1 MTRDEYIGEFH
12 ALRSKPI
19 LGTHTIGVL
28 TLTVGPRNWT
38 LRDKGPNFFQG
49 TVKKGPETR
58 DRIHTALMK
67 WLDDSNV
74 R

>member
-38 LRDKGPNFFQG
+38 LRDSGPNTFQG
-49 TVKKGPETR
+49 PVKKGPETR
-58 DRIHTALMK
+58 ERIHTALMK
-67 WLDDSNV
+67 WLDASNV

>member
-1 MTRDEYIGEFH
+1 MNRDQYITEFQ

-38 LRDKGPNFFQG
+38 LRDAGPNTFQG
-49 TVKKGPETR
+49 PVKKGPETR
-58 DRIHTALMK
+58 ERIHTALMK
-67 WLDDSNV
+67 WLDASNV